1 MKFKQ
6 FTLHK
11 CGFSWKR
18 DCFPDSEQGDQIRL
32 WKNRPK
38 SSPSRLLS
46 KLKHNFYRG
55 NKQPNNLGYFCN
67 LQKATHS
74 KQSPIG
80 ENSPNLVTLIA
91 RLSNKKLFS
100 HFYDLTLVVFVA
112 KKTNQRNSV
121 PIGNI
126 QSGHIVRQHSQ
137 PKNRH
142 YPNWF

>member
-1 MKFKQ
+1 V
-6 FTLHK
+6 
-11 CGFSWKR
+11 
-18 DCFPDSEQGDQIRL
+18 
-32 WKNRPK
+32 KNRPK
-38 SSPSRLLS
+38 SSPKHFLVKMGKISAKIWASFVIS
-46 KLKHNFYRG
+46 KKTNQR
-55 NKQPNNLGYFCN
+55 N
-67 LQKATHS
+67 S
-74 KQSPIG
+74 VPIG